1 MSLLYFTFW
10 HIFEYHHEN
19 SRVSSQRNIDVPIP
33 AGKVAETPSQAR
45 EVAEQLGGTVWAVK
59 AQVHAGG
66 RGKGGGVKLAR
77 NLEQVEELAKTMI
90 GMRLVTKQTGS
101 DGALVSKVLIQQG
114 VNIVSEYY
122 VGFLIDRANQSPV
135 LLASSE
141 GGMEIEKVA
150 ADFPEKI
157 VKEYIDS
164 SVGLTKEQAKDVV
177 VKLNM
182 DEKVREKAE
191 KVLLG
196 LWKAFKEKDC
206 SLLEINP
213 LIVTK
218 EGEVFPLD
226 AKMTFDDN
234 ALYRHPEL
242 EVLID
247 PSQEDETELKAH
259 EAGLP
264 YIQLDGNIACLV
276 NGAGLAMATM
286 DTIKLFGGEP
296 ANFLDIGG
304 GASVEKV
311 TAAFEIMLSKPEV
324 KVILVNIFGGIMK
337 CDTIAE
343 GIVEACKVV
352 SLTVPLVVR
361 MKGTHEDLGK
371 QILKESGLP
380 IITAETLGEA
390 ALKAVSLA
398 KEQ

>member
-1 MSLLYFTFW
+1 MKI
-10 HIFEYHHEN
+10 HEYQAREIL
-19 SRVSSQRNIDVPIP
+19 QDFDVPIP

-45 EVAEQLGGTVWAVK
+45 EIAEQLGGSVWAVK

-77 NLEQVEELAKTMI
+77 NLEQVEELAQAMI
-90 GMRLVTKQTGS
+90 GMRLVTKQTGPG
-101 DGALVSKVLIQQG
+101 GALVSKVLIQQG

-122 VGFLIDRANQSPV
+122 VGFLIDRVKQSCV

-182 DEKVREKAE
+182 DEKVRGKAE

-242 EVLID
+242 EAFID

>member
-1 MSLLYFTFW
+1 MKI
-10 HIFEYHHEN
+10 HEYQAREIL
-19 SRVSSQRNIDVPIP
+19 QDFDVPIP

-45 EVAEQLGGTVWAVK
+45 EIAEQLGGSVWAVK

-77 NLEQVEELAKTMI
+77 NLEQVEELAQAMI
-90 GMRLVTKQTGS
+90 GMRLVTKQTGPG
-101 DGALVSKVLIQQG
+101 GALVSKVLIQQG

-122 VGFLIDRANQSPV
+122 VGFLIDRVKQSSV

-242 EVLID
+242 EALID

>member
-1 MSLLYFTFW
+1 MQDF
-10 HIFEYHHEN
+10 
-19 SRVSSQRNIDVPIP
+19 DVPIP

-45 EVAEQLGGTVWAVK
+45 EIAEQLGGNVWAVK

-77 NLEQVEELAKTMI
+77 NLEQVEELAKAMI
-90 GMRLVTKQTGS
+90 GMRLVTKQTGPG
-101 DGALVSKVLIQQG
+101 GALVSKVLIQQG

-122 VGFLIDRANQSPV
+122 VGFLIDRVKQSSA

-182 DEKVREKAE
+182 DEKVRGKAE

-242 EVLID
+242 EAFID

-286 DTIKLFGGEP
+286 DTIKLFGAEP

-371 QILKESGLP
+371 QILKDSGLP

>member
-1 MSLLYFTFW
+1 MQDF
-10 HIFEYHHEN
+10 
-19 SRVSSQRNIDVPIP
+19 DVPIP

-157 VKEYIDS
+157 VKEYIDG

-390 ALKAVSLA
+390 AFKAVSLA

>member
-1 MSLLYFTFW
+1 MKI
-10 HIFEYHHEN
+10 HEYQAREIL
-19 SRVSSQRNIDVPIP
+19 QDFDVPIP

-218 EGEVFPLD
+218 EGEVFLLD

-390 ALKAVSLA
+390 ALKAVSQA

>member
-1 MSLLYFTFW
+1 MKI
-10 HIFEYHHEN
+10 HEYQAREIL
-19 SRVSSQRNIDVPIP
+19 QDFDVPIP

-45 EVAEQLGGTVWAVK
+45 EIAEQLGGSVWAVK

-77 NLEQVEELAKTMI
+77 NLEQVEELAQAMI
-90 GMRLVTKQTGS
+90 GMRLVTKQTGPG
-101 DGALVSKVLIQQG
+101 GALVSKVLIQQG

-122 VGFLIDRANQSPV
+122 VGFLIDRVKQSCV

-242 EVLID
+242 EALID

>member
-1 MSLLYFTFW
+1 MQDF
-10 HIFEYHHEN
+10 
-19 SRVSSQRNIDVPIP
+19 DVPIP

-242 EVLID
+242 VVLID

>member
-1 MSLLYFTFW
+1 MKI
-10 HIFEYHHEN
+10 HEYQAREIL
-19 SRVSSQRNIDVPIP
+19 QDFDVPIP
-33 AGKVAETPSQAR
+33 AGKVADTPSQAR
-45 EVAEQLGGTVWAVK
+45 EIAEQLGGNVWAVK

-77 NLEQVEELAKTMI
+77 NLEQVEELAKAMI
-90 GMRLVTKQTGS
+90 GMRLVTKQTGPG
-101 DGALVSKVLIQQG
+101 GALVSKVLIQQG

-122 VGFLIDRANQSPV
+122 VGFLIDRVKQSCV

-242 EVLID
+242 EALID

>member
-1 MSLLYFTFW
+1 MKI
-10 HIFEYHHEN
+10 HEYQAREIL
-19 SRVSSQRNIDVPIP
+19 QDFDVPIP

-45 EVAEQLGGTVWAVK
+45 EIAEQLGGNVWAVK

-77 NLEQVEELAKTMI
+77 NLEQVEELAQAMI
-90 GMRLVTKQTGS
+90 GMRLVTKQTGPG
-101 DGALVSKVLIQQG
+101 GALVSKVLIQQG

-122 VGFLIDRANQSPV
+122 VGFLIDRVKQSSV

-242 EVLID
+242 ETLID

-371 QILKESGLP
+371 QILKDSGLP

-390 ALKAVSLA
+390 ARKAVTLA

>member
-1 MSLLYFTFW
+1 MQDF
-10 HIFEYHHEN
+10 
-19 SRVSSQRNIDVPIP
+19 DVPIP

-206 SLLEINP
+206 SLL
-213 LIVTK
+213 
-218 EGEVFPLD
+218 
-226 AKMTFDDN
+226 
-234 ALYRHPEL
+234 
-242 EVLID
+242 
-247 PSQEDETELKAH
+247 
-259 EAGLP
+259 
-264 YIQLDGNIACLV
+264 
-276 NGAGLAMATM
+276 
-286 DTIKLFGGEP
+286 
-296 ANFLDIGG
+296 
-304 GASVEKV
+304 
-311 TAAFEIMLSKPEV
+311 
-324 KVILVNIFGGIMK
+324 
-337 CDTIAE
+337 
-343 GIVEACKVV
+343 
-352 SLTVPLVVR
+352 
-361 MKGTHEDLGK
+361 
-371 QILKESGLP
+371 
-380 IITAETLGEA
+380 
-390 ALKAVSLA
+390 
-398 KEQ
+398 

>member
-1 MSLLYFTFW
+1 MKI
-10 HIFEYHHEN
+10 HEYQAREILHSFN
-19 SRVSSQRNIDVPIP
+19 VPIP
-33 AGKVAETPSQAR
+33 AGKVAESPSEAR
-45 EVAEQLGGTVWAVK
+45 EIAKELGGEVWAVK

-66 RGKGGGVKLAR
+66 RGKGGGVKLAKT
-77 NLEQVEELAKTMI
+77 LEQVEELAQAMI
-90 GMRLVTKQTGS
+90 GMKLVTKQTGPA
-101 DGALVSKVLIQQG
+101 GALVSKVLVQQG
-114 VNIVSEYY
+114 VNIAAEYY
-122 VGFLIDRANQSPV
+122 IGFLIDRVKQSPI
-135 LLASSE
+135 LLASAE

-157 VKEYIDS
+157 VTEYIDS
-164 SVGLTKEQAKDVV
+164 STGLTPQQAKAVV
-177 VKLNM
+177 SKLNM
-182 DEKVREKAE
+182 DKAVREKAE
-191 KVLLG
+191 QVLMG
-196 LWKAFKEKDC
+196 LWKTFKDKDC

-218 EGEVFPLD
+218 EGDVFPLD

-242 EVLID
+242 EALID
-247 PSQEDETELKAH
+247 PTQEDETELKAH
-259 EAGLP
+259 KVGLQ

-286 DTIKLFGGEP
+286 DTINLFGGEP

-311 TAAFEIMLSKPEV
+311 TAAFEIMLSKPQV

-337 CDTIAE
+337 CDTIAS

-361 MKGTHEDLGK
+361 MKGTHEDIGK
-371 QILKESGLP
+371 QILRDSGLP

-390 ALKAVSLA
+390 ARTAVKLA
-398 KEQ
+398 EEQ

>member
-1 MSLLYFTFW
+1 MKI
-10 HIFEYHHEN
+10 HEYQARE
-19 SRVSSQRNIDVPIP
+19 VLQGFDVPVP
-33 AGKVAETPSQAR
+33 GGEVAETPAQAR
-45 EVAEQLGGTVWAVK
+45 EIAEKLGGTAWAVK

-77 NLEQVEELAKTMI
+77 TLDQVEEIAQAMI
-90 GMRLVTKQTGS
+90 GMRLVTKQTGPS
-101 DGALVSKVLIQQG
+101 GAPVSKVLIQQG
-114 VNIVSEYY
+114 VNIASEYY
-122 VGFLIDRANQSPV
+122 IGFLIDRVKQSPV

-150 ADFPEKI
+150 SESPEKI
-157 VKEYIDS
+157 VTEYIDS
-164 SVGLTKEQAKDVV
+164 TVGLTQEQAKDVV
-177 VKLNM
+177 QRLNM
-182 DEKVREKAE
+182 DKNIHKKAE
-191 KVLLG
+191 AVLMG
-196 LWKAFKEKDC
+196 LWQAFKAKDC

-218 EGEVFPLD
+218 EGDVFPLD

-242 EVLID
+242 EALVD
-247 PSQEDETELKAH
+247 PSQEDPTELQAH
-259 EAGLP
+259 AAGLQ
-264 YIQLDGNIACLV
+264 YIQLDGDIACLV

-337 CDTIAE
+337 CDTIAS

-371 QILKESGLP
+371 QILKDSGLP

-390 ALKAVSLA
+390 ALKAVTLA
-398 KEQ
+398 KGQ

>member
-1 MSLLYFTFW
+1 MKI
-10 HIFEYHHEN
+10 HEYQAREIL
-19 SRVSSQRNIDVPIP
+19 QDFDVPIP

-77 NLEQVEELAKTMI
+77 NLEQVEEVAKTMI

-304 GASVEKV
+304 GASVDKV

>member
-1 MSLLYFTFW
+1 MKI
-10 HIFEYHHEN
+10 HEYQAREIL
-19 SRVSSQRNIDVPIP
+19 QDFDVPIP

-77 NLEQVEELAKTMI
+77 NLEQVEEVAKTMI

-182 DEKVREKAE
+182 DEKVRERAE

>member
-1 MSLLYFTFW
+1 MKI
-10 HIFEYHHEN
+10 HEYQAREIL
-19 SRVSSQRNIDVPIP
+19 QDFDVPIP

-247 PSQEDETELKAH
+247 PFQEDETELKAH

>member
-1 MSLLYFTFW
+1 MKI
-10 HIFEYHHEN
+10 HEYQAREIL
-19 SRVSSQRNIDVPIP
+19 QDFDVPIP
-33 AGKVAETPSQAR
+33 AGKVADTPSQAR
-45 EVAEQLGGTVWAVK
+45 EIAEQLGGNVWAVK

-77 NLEQVEELAKTMI
+77 NLEQVEELAKAMI
-90 GMRLVTKQTGS
+90 GMRLVTKQTGPG
-101 DGALVSKVLIQQG
+101 GALVSKVLIQQG

-122 VGFLIDRANQSPV
+122 VGFLIDRVKQSCV

-242 EVLID
+242 EALID

-337 CDTIAE
+337 CDIIAE
-343 GIVEACKVV
+343 GIVQACHKVK
-352 SLTVPLVVR
+352 LTVPLVVR
-361 MKGTHEDLGK
+361 MKGTHEELGK
-371 QILKESGLP
+371 QILKDSGLP
-380 IITAETLGEA
+380 ILSAESLGEA
-390 ALKAVSLA
+390 AKLAVEKSR
-398 KEQ
+398 E

>member
-1 MSLLYFTFW
+1 MQDF
-10 HIFEYHHEN
+10 
-19 SRVSSQRNIDVPIP
+19 DVPIP

-45 EVAEQLGGTVWAVK
+45 EIAEQLGGNVWAVK

-77 NLEQVEELAKTMI
+77 NLEQVEELAKAMI
-90 GMRLVTKQTGS
+90 GMRLVTKQTGPG
-101 DGALVSKVLIQQG
+101 GALVSKVLIQQG

-122 VGFLIDRANQSPV
+122 VGFLIDRVKQSSV

-242 EVLID
+242 EALID

-304 GASVEKV
+304 GAAVEKV

-324 KVILVNIFGGIMK
+324 KVSLVNIFGGIMK

>member
-1 MSLLYFTFW
+1 MKI
-10 HIFEYHHEN
+10 HEYQAREIL
-19 SRVSSQRNIDVPIP
+19 QDFDVPIP

-77 NLEQVEELAKTMI
+77 NLEQVEELAQAMI
-90 GMRLVTKQTGS
+90 GMRLVTKQTGPG
-101 DGALVSKVLIQQG
+101 GALVSKVLIQQG

-177 VKLNM
+177 FKLNM

-242 EVLID
+242 EALID

>member
-1 MSLLYFTFW
+1 MKI
-10 HIFEYHHEN
+10 HEYQAREIL
-19 SRVSSQRNIDVPIP
+19 QDFDVPIP

-77 NLEQVEELAKTMI
+77 NLEQVEEVAKTMI
-90 GMRLVTKQTGS
+90 GMRLVTKQTGPG
-101 DGALVSKVLIQQG
+101 GALVSKVLIQQG

-122 VGFLIDRANQSPV
+122 VGFLIDRVKQSCV

>member
-1 MSLLYFTFW
+1 MKI
-10 HIFEYHHEN
+10 HEYQAREIL
-19 SRVSSQRNIDVPIP
+19 QDFDVPIP
-33 AGKVAETPSQAR
+33 AGKVADTPSQAR
-45 EVAEQLGGTVWAVK
+45 EIAEQLGGNVWAVK

-77 NLEQVEELAKTMI
+77 NLEQVEELAKAMI
-90 GMRLVTKQTGS
+90 GMRLVTKQTGPG
-101 DGALVSKVLIQQG
+101 GALVSKVLIQQG

-242 EVLID
+242 EALID

>member
-1 MSLLYFTFW
+1 MKI
-10 HIFEYHHEN
+10 HEYQAREIL
-19 SRVSSQRNIDVPIP
+19 QDFDVPIP

-45 EVAEQLGGTVWAVK
+45 EIAEQLGGSVWAVK

-77 NLEQVEELAKTMI
+77 NLEQVEELAQAMI
-90 GMRLVTKQTGS
+90 GMRLVTKQTGPG
-101 DGALVSKVLIQQG
+101 GALVSKVLIQQG

-122 VGFLIDRANQSPV
+122 VGFLIDRVKQSCV

-242 EVLID
+242 EALID

-371 QILKESGLP
+371 QILKDSGLP

>member
-1 MSLLYFTFW
+1 MKI
-10 HIFEYHHEN
+10 HEYQAREIL
-19 SRVSSQRNIDVPIP
+19 QDFDVPIP

-122 VGFLIDRANQSPV
+122 VCFLIDRANQSPV

-247 PSQEDETELKAH
+247 PFQEDETELKAH

>member
-1 MSLLYFTFW
+1 MKI
-10 HIFEYHHEN
+10 HEYQAREIL
-19 SRVSSQRNIDVPIP
+19 QDFDVPIP

-191 KVLLG
+191 KVLLV

>member
-1 MSLLYFTFW
+1 MQDF
-10 HIFEYHHEN
+10 
-19 SRVSSQRNIDVPIP
+19 DVPIP

-45 EVAEQLGGTVWAVK
+45 EIAEQLGGSVWAVK

-77 NLEQVEELAKTMI
+77 NLEQVEELAQAMI
-90 GMRLVTKQTGS
+90 GMRLVTKQTGPG
-101 DGALVSKVLIQQG
+101 GALVSKVLIQQG

-122 VGFLIDRANQSPV
+122 VGFLIDRVQQSSV

-182 DEKVREKAE
+182 DEKAREKAE

-196 LWKAFKEKDC
+196 LWKTFKEKDC

-242 EVLID
+242 EAFID

>member
-1 MSLLYFTFW
+1 MKI
-10 HIFEYHHEN
+10 HEYQAREIL
-19 SRVSSQRNIDVPIP
+19 QDFDVPIP

-77 NLEQVEELAKTMI
+77 NLEQVEEVAKTMI

-114 VNIVSEYY
+114 NIVSEYY

>member
-1 MSLLYFTFW
+1 MYK
-10 HIFEYHHEN
+10 
-19 SRVSSQRNIDVPIP
+19 RQ
-33 AGKVAETPSQAR
+33 
-45 EVAEQLGGTVWAVK
+45 
-59 AQVHAGG
+59 
-66 RGKGGGVKLAR
+66 
-77 NLEQVEELAKTMI
+77 
-90 GMRLVTKQTGS
+90 
-101 DGALVSKVLIQQG
+101 
-114 VNIVSEYY
+114 
-122 VGFLIDRANQSPV
+122 
-135 LLASSE
+135 
-141 GGMEIEKVA
+141 
-150 ADFPEKI
+150 
-157 VKEYIDS
+157 
-164 SVGLTKEQAKDVV
+164 
-177 VKLNM
+177 
-182 DEKVREKAE
+182 
-191 KVLLG
+191 
-196 LWKAFKEKDC
+196 
-206 SLLEINP
+206 
-213 LIVTK
+213 
-218 EGEVFPLD
+218 
-226 AKMTFDDN
+226 
-234 ALYRHPEL
+234 
-242 EVLID
+242 D

>member
-1 MSLLYFTFW
+1 MKI
-10 HIFEYHHEN
+10 HEYQAREIL
-19 SRVSSQRNIDVPIP
+19 QDFDVPIP

-45 EVAEQLGGTVWAVK
+45 EIAEQLGGNVWAVK

-77 NLEQVEELAKTMI
+77 NLEQVEELAQAMI
-90 GMRLVTKQTGS
+90 GMRLVTKQTGPG
-101 DGALVSKVLIQQG
+101 GALVSKVLIQQG

-122 VGFLIDRANQSPV
+122 VGFLIDRVKQSSV

-150 ADFPEKI
+150 VDFPEKI

-164 SVGLTKEQAKDVV
+164 SAGLTKEQAKDVV

-296 ANFLDIGG
+296 ANFLDVGG

>member
-1 MSLLYFTFW
+1 MKI
-10 HIFEYHHEN
+10 HEYQAREIL
-19 SRVSSQRNIDVPIP
+19 QDFDVPIP

-101 DGALVSKVLIQQG
+101 DGALVSTVLIQQG

>member
-1 MSLLYFTFW
+1 MKI
-10 HIFEYHHEN
+10 HEYQAREIL
-19 SRVSSQRNIDVPIP
+19 QDFDVPIP

-259 EAGLP
+259 VAGLP

>member
-1 MSLLYFTFW
+1 MKI
-10 HIFEYHHEN
+10 HEYQAREIL
-19 SRVSSQRNIDVPIP
+19 QDFDVPIP

-45 EVAEQLGGTVWAVK
+45 EIAEQLGGNVWAVK

-77 NLEQVEELAKTMI
+77 NLEQVEELAKAMI
-90 GMRLVTKQTGS
+90 GMRLVTKQTGPG
-101 DGALVSKVLIQQG
+101 GALVSKVLIQQG

-122 VGFLIDRANQSPV
+122 VGFLIDRVKQSSV

-182 DEKVREKAE
+182 DEKVRGKAE

-242 EVLID
+242 EAFID

-371 QILKESGLP
+371 QILKDSGLP